1 MPPDR
6 PRPGLTRDRVV
17 QEALALAA
25 EQGTD
30 QLTLRP
36 LAARLG
42 VSAPALYRHVDS
54 RGTLMELMLEHR
66 LAAVP
71 RVPDGLDWRATFDG
85 SAQRIWSVYRPCPG
99 LAAESLDG
107 RAATEETRTEAEQL
121 VGVLVDAGL
130 ARPAAER
137 AAVCWVHWALS
148 FLASVERR
156 QGPGVPFA
164 QLPDRLPD
172 PVREVYDQGA
182 GYLLAGLA
190 AEIAA
195 ATAA

>member
-1 MPPDR
+1 MAPDR
-6 PRPGLTRDRVV
+6 QRTGLTRDRVV

-54 RGTLMELMLEHR
+54 RGTLLELMLEHR

-71 RVPDGLDWRATFDG
+71 RVAGGLDWRATFDG
-85 SAQRIWSVYRPCPG
+85 CARRIWSVYRPCPG
-99 LAAESLDG
+99 LAAESLGG
-107 RAATEETRTEAEQL
+107 RAATESSRTEAGQL
-121 VGVLVDAGL
+121 VDVLVDAGL
-130 ARPAAER
+130 DRPAAER

-172 PVREVYDQGA
+172 PVREVYDQGV

-195 ATAA
+195 ANAG

>member
-1 MPPDR
+1 MAPDR
-6 PRPGLTRDRVV
+6 QRPGLTRDRVV

-25 EQGTD
+25 EEGTD

-54 RGTLMELMLEHR
+54 RGTLLELMLEHR
-66 LAAVP
+66 LATVP
-71 RVPDGLDWRATFDG
+71 TVPDGLDWRATYEG
-85 SAQRIWSVYRPCPG
+85 SAARIWSVYRPCPG

-107 RAATEETRTEAEQL
+107 RAATEGTRTEAEQL

-130 ARPAAER
+130 DRDAAER
-137 AAVCWVHWALS
+137 AAICWVHWALS

-156 QGPGVPFA
+156 QGAGVPFA

-182 GYLLAGLA
+182 AYLLTGLA

>member
-1 MPPDR
+1 MAPDR
-6 PRPGLTRDRVV
+6 QRPGLTRDRVV

-54 RGTLMELMLEHR
+54 RGTLLELMLADR

-71 RVPDGLDWRATFDG
+71 RVPEGLDWRATFAG
-85 SAQRIWSVYRPCPG
+85 CAQRIWSVYRPCPG

-107 RAATEETRTEAEQL
+107 RAATEDTRTEAEQL

-130 ARPAAER
+130 HRPAAER
-137 AAVCWVHWALS
+137 AAVCWVQWALS

-156 QGPGVPFA
+156 PGPGVPFA
-164 QLPDRLPD
+164 ELPDHRPD

-195 ATAA
+195 ANAR